1 MKLKGMNHPAFS
13 MSAKEENEAETKRKA
28 DTESERAREQI
39 ISLES
44 LDPFVLGV
52 GSMLIFL
59 YFLVTQANTSHFRP
73 RLV

>member
-44 LDPFVLGV
+44 LDRSLK
-52 GSMLIFL
+52 
-59 YFLVTQANTSHFRP
+59 Q
-73 RLV
+73 